1 MGERKMFSDLIAFI
15 KDEEG
20 ATVMEYAAV
29 IGAGAV
35 AVLALIALFR
45 LAANKLN
52 QGSGWFGN

>member
-1 MGERKMFSDLIAFI
+1 MFDEIITFL

-29 IGAGAV
+29 IGAGAI

-45 LAANKLN
+45 MAANKLN

>member
-1 MGERKMFSDLIAFI
+1 MLDTLKSFI

-29 IGAGAV
+29 IGAGAI
-35 AVLALIALFR
+35 AVLALIALFK

-52 QGSGWFGN
+52 EGSSWFGN